1 MSALNGSLSTTSL
14 PEILRLCSVQQKT
27 GTLSLT
33 QAGINKKL
41 YFDKGKLIYITSN
54 KPGERVGEY
63 LIQRGDL
70 TRSWAGFLLKDSK
83 RNGVAFTRSLLQKNI
98 FDKDKLQKA
107 LSDLANQALA
117 DVMNWTSGEYD
128 FTNLLPKQ
136 ALEGPIQIS
145 EEDALQMVLK
155 KDKDAAPGET
165 SADEILRDLARKIVA
180 DDFTLPLL
188 ATTASKL
195 EQCWEEDG
203 DSTAKILDLVHKDQ
217 VLSANLL
224 RVVNA
229 SVAHPTQQCVTVKQA
244 MEAYPHE
251 RLIGIILA
259 QAANAHPPKQP
270 DTVALLMQHA
280 LSCACVCEQ
289 VAAQLGVNE
298 EEAYTCGLLHN
309 IGKLLL
315 LQLLAVGNIPEKQ
328 LPKLVQDFHQN
339 SGALLSRR
347 WNLSPLLH
355 DCIKNYSAPEKAKES
370 QINVEIVCLS
380 HNLLQNRGDQES
392 YRQQCPT
399 IDFERL
405 DMESLYDN
413 LELIDELATATF

>member
-14 PEILRLCSVQQKT
+14 PEILRQCSVQQKT
-27 GTLSLT
+27 GTLNLT
-33 QAGINKKL
+33 QAGVDKKL
-41 YFDKGKLIYITSN
+41 YFNKGQLIYITSN

-107 LSDLANQALA
+107 LSDLANLALA
-117 DVMNWTSGEYD
+117 DVMNWTVGNYE

-145 EEDALQMVLK
+145 EADALTQILQSGRQEGGTAST
-155 KDKDAAPGET
+155 DD
-165 SADEILRDLARKIVA
+165 ILRDLARTIVA

-195 EQCWEEDG
+195 EKCWEDDEKSSDE
-203 DSTAKILDLVHKDQ
+203 ILDLVHKDQ
-217 VLSANLL
+217 VLSINLL

-229 SVAHPTQQCVTVKQA
+229 SVAHPPKQCVTVKQA
-244 MEAYPHE
+244 MELYPHE
-251 RLIGIILA
+251 RLIGIVLA
-259 QAANAHPPKQP
+259 QAANAHSPKQP
-270 DTVALLMQHA
+270 DTVSLLLQHA
-280 LSCACVCEQ
+280 LSCACLAEQ
-289 VAAQLGVNE
+289 IAAQLGE
-298 EEAYTCGLLHN
+298 DIEEAYTCGLLHN
-309 IGKLLL
+309 IGKILL
-315 LQLLAVGNIPEKQ
+315 LQILPENNIPESQ

-347 WNLSPLLH
+347 WNLSPKLH

-370 QINVEIVCLS
+370 QIHVEIVCLS
-380 HNLLQNRGDQES
+380 HNLLQNEGDLDS
-392 YRQQCPT
+392 YQKQCPT
-399 IDFERL
+399 IDFDKL
-405 DMESLYDN
+405 DMDSLHDS
-413 LELIDELATATF
+413 LELIDELATSTY

>member
-1 MSALNGSLSTTSL
+1 MSTLNGSLSTISL
-14 PEILRLCSVQQKT
+14 PEILRQCSVKQKT
-27 GTLSLT
+27 GTLNLT

-41 YFDKGKLIYITSN
+41 YFNKGQLIYITSN

-117 DVMNWTSGEYD
+117 DVMNWTVGNYE

-145 EEDALQMVLK
+145 EADALKRILQSGSQ
-155 KDKDAAPGET
+155 PGAEPST
-165 SADEILRDLARKIVA
+165 DDLLRDLARTIVA
-180 DDFTLPLL
+180 DEFSLPLL
-188 ATTASKL
+188 STTASKL
-195 EQCWEEDG
+195 EKCWENNEKC
-203 DSTAKILDLVHKDQ
+203 TEQVLDLVHKDQ
-217 VLSANLL
+217 VLSINLL
-224 RVVNA
+224 RVVNS
-229 SVAHPTQQCVTVKQA
+229 SVAHPSKQCITVKQA
-244 MEAYPHE
+244 MELYPHE
-251 RLIGIILA
+251 RLVGIVLA

-270 DTVALLMQHA
+270 DTVSLMLQHA
-280 LSCACVCEQ
+280 LSCACLAEQ
-289 VAAQLGVNE
+289 IAAQLGEDV

-309 IGKLLL
+309 IGKILL
-315 LQLLAVGNIPEKQ
+315 LQILPDINIPEMQ

-347 WNLSPLLH
+347 WNLSPKVH
-355 DCIKNYSAPEKAKES
+355 DCIKNYRNPEKAKES
-370 QINVEIVCLS
+370 QLHVEIVCLS
-380 HNLLQNRGDQES
+380 HSLLQNQGDLER
-392 YRQQCPT
+392 YKEQCPT
-399 IDFERL
+399 IDFTRL
-405 DMESLYDN
+405 DMDSLYDSM
-413 LELIDELATATF
+413 ELIDELVTSTY